1 LQLGLEEGDKGK
13 EKKTKKKTDHM
24 SSRKKLLYFCDF
36 ICFYLGSF

>member
-1 LQLGLEEGDKGK
+1 MVNLQK
-13 EKKTKKKTDHM
+13 KKKTDHT